1 MRVAV
6 TDACIFI
13 DLIELDLISVFFQL
27 DVEMHTSVSVM
38 NELYQDQKQIL
49 EAYQD
54 VGKLKVHNLQEGDF
68 LEMGKISFPR
78 GLSIQDRTV
87 IYLAKKLG
95 SALVISSDKLVRDFA
110 SSQGLPFHGIFW
122 ILDQVMDGSL
132 LSKSKVMSILSQM
145 PNVNSLYQGVFMKKE
160 IEKREK
166 VWGE

>member
-38 NELYQDQKQIL
+38 DELYQDQKQIL

-54 VGKLKVHNLQEGDF
+54 VGKLKVHNLQEVDF
-68 LEMGKISFPR
+68 LEMGKTSFPR

-95 SALVISSDKLVRDFA
+95 GAMVISSDKLVRDFA
-110 SSQGLPFHGIFW
+110 GTQGLPFHGIFW

-132 LSKSKVMSILSQM
+132 LSKSKVLSVLTQM
-145 PNVNSLYQGVFMKKE
+145 PKKNSLYQGVFMKRE
-160 IEKREK
+160 IERRIDLWK
-166 VWGE
+166 